1 IASLVQIKHTDS
13 RAKKFIF
20 NYSEQCYE
28 VQALDNREIRELV
41 VKALLDYGIDFSKSA
56 KKRLE
61 ENRYNI
67 AYLAVEG
74 VLDELKT
81 KLMAKAKEF
90 VKKEDKRIVKEKD
103 IIKAIIENR
112 EILENDFGLINNC
125 IDYLKKEVV

>member
-1 IASLVQIKHTDS
+1 
-13 RAKKFIF
+13 KFIEK
-20 NYSEQCYE
+20 YGEQCYE